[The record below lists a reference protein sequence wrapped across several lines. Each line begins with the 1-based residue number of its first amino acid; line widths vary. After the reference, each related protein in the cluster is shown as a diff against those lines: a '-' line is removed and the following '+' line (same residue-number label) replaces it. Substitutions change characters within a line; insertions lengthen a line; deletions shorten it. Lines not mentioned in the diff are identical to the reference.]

1 MAEVASM
8 VTRIEACRQAMVP
21 LDTRVMVEAR
31 VRWDALT
38 KPRGSLGRLEALAC
52 QVAGISR
59 QVRPRLTERLVFVLA
74 GDHGVTAEG
83 VSAYPPN
90 VTAQMVYNF
99 VRGGAAINVL
109 ARQIG
114 ARVIVVDMGVD
125 GELPTLPD
133 LVVRKVRRGTRNFA
147 QEPAMTPE
155 QALVCVETGIE
166 LAQAEVKAS
175 HTWVVTGDMGIGN
188 TTASSAIIAAMT
200 GESVERVTGR
210 GTGVSGAAL
219 AHKAAVIK
227 EALDRY
233 RPKAQDAL
241 DVLSKVGGFE
251 IGGLAGIILGAAARH
266 CPVVLDGLIAS
277 AAALLAV
284 GIVPSARDYLIA
296 GHRSVEPGHTV
307 ALQTLGLEPVLDLEL
322 RLGEGTGGVL
332 ALPVLEA
339 ACRLLD
345 EMATFEEAGV
355 ATNDPHQT
363 PSADAPS

>member
-1 MAEVASM
+1 MAS
-8 VTRIEACRQAMVP
+8 RIEACRQLIAP
-21 LDTRVMVEAR
+21 LDIRVMAAAAG
-31 VRWDALT
+31 RWDTLT

-52 QVAGISR
+52 QVAGISGR
-59 QVRPRLTERLVFVLA
+59 VRPRLTERLVFVLA
-74 GDHGVTAEG
+74 GDHGVAAEG
-83 VSAYPPN
+83 VSAYPSG

-109 ARQIG
+109 ARQVG

-125 GELPTLPD
+125 VELPALPE
-133 LVVRKVRRGTRNFA
+133 LVSKKVHRGTRNFA
-147 QEPAMTPE
+147 QEPAMTPD
-155 QALVCVETGIE
+155 QALICVETGIE
-166 LAQAEVKAS
+166 LAEAEVQAN

-188 TTASSAIIAAMT
+188 TTASSAIIAVMT
-200 GESVERVTGR
+200 GEPVERVTGR

-219 AHKAAVIK
+219 ARKTAVIK
-227 EALDRY
+227 EALDRHQP
-233 RPKAQDAL
+233 RAQEAL

-251 IGGLAGIILGAAARH
+251 IGGLAGIVLGAAARR
-266 CPVVLDGLIAS
+266 CPVVLDGLIAT

-284 GIVPSARDYLIA
+284 GLVPTAREYLIA
-296 GHRSVEPGHTV
+296 GHRSVEPGHRV
-307 ALQTLGLEPVLDLEL
+307 ALQALGLEPVLDLEL

-355 ATNDPHQT
+355 TTDNPDHMA
-363 PSADAPS
+363 SADAPS

>member
-1 MAEVASM
+1 MA
-8 VTRIEACRQAMVP
+8 TRIEACRQTIGL
-21 LDTRVMVEAR
+21 LDARVMAEAAA
-31 VRWDALT
+31 RWDTLT

-52 QVAGISR
+52 QVAGISGH
-59 QVRPRLTERLVFVLA
+59 VRPRLTERLVFVLA

-83 VSAYPPN
+83 VSAYPSD

-109 ARQIG
+109 ARQVG

-125 GELPTLPD
+125 VDLPALPD
-133 LVVRKVRRGTRNFA
+133 LISRKVRRSTRNFA
-147 QEPAMTPE
+147 QEPAMTPDE
-155 QALVCVETGIE
+155 ALACVETGIE
-166 LAQAEVKAS
+166 LAEAEIKAR

-188 TTASSAIIAAMT
+188 TTASSAIVAAMT
-200 GESVERVTGR
+200 GEPVERVTGR

-219 AHKAAVIK
+219 ARKAAVIK
-227 EALDRY
+227 QALDRHQ
-233 RPKAQDAL
+233 PAAQNAL

-251 IGGLAGIILGAAARH
+251 IGGLAGIVLGAAARR
-266 CPVVLDGLIAS
+266 CPVVLDGLIAT

-284 GIVPSARDYLIA
+284 GLVPSAREYLIA

-307 ALQTLGLEPVLDLEL
+307 ALQALGLEPVLDLEL

-355 ATNDPHQT
+355 ATEDHP

>member
-1 MAEVASM
+1 MTSRLDACCQTIAALDVGAMAA
-8 VTRIEACRQAMVP
+8 AA
-21 LDTRVMVEAR
+21 A
-31 VRWDALT
+31 RWDTLT
-38 KPRGSLGRLEALAC
+38 KPRGSLGRLERLAC
-52 QVAGISR
+52 RVAGITGLA
-59 QVRPRLTERLVFVLA
+59 RPRLTERLVFVLA

-83 VSAYPPN
+83 VSAYPSA

-109 ARQIG
+109 ARHVG

-125 GELPTLPD
+125 AEFPALAN
-133 LVVRKVRRGTRNFA
+133 LVVKKVRRGTCNFA
-147 QEPAMTPE
+147 RQPAMTPDE
-155 QALVCVETGIE
+155 ALSCVETGIE
-166 LAQAEVKAS
+166 LAETEIKGG
-175 HTWVVTGDMGIGN
+175 HPWVVTGDMGIGN

-200 GESVERVTGR
+200 GSPVERVTGR
-210 GTGVSGAAL
+210 GTGVTGAVL

-233 RPKAQDAL
+233 QPKAHDAL
-241 DVLSKVGGFE
+241 EVLSTLGGFE
-251 IGGLAGIILGAAARH
+251 IGGLAGIILGAAARR
-266 CPVVLDGLIAS
+266 CPVILDGLIAT

-284 GIVPSARDYLIA
+284 ALVPDAREYLIA

-307 ALQTLGLEPVLDLEL
+307 ALQALGLEPVLDLEL

-355 ATNDPHQT
+355 ATDEPDHT
-363 PSADAPS
+363 PGADAAS

>member
-1 MAEVASM
+1 MPSP
-8 VTRIEACRQAMVP
+8 IEACRQAIGP
-21 LDTRVMVEAR
+21 LDTRAMAEAAA
-31 VRWDALT
+31 RWDTLT

-52 QVAGISR
+52 QVAGISG
-59 QVRPRLTERLVFVLA
+59 QVRPRLMERLVFVLA

-83 VSAYPPN
+83 VSAYPAD

-109 ARQIG
+109 ARHVG

-125 GELPTLPD
+125 AQLPALPD
-133 LVVRKVRRGTRNFA
+133 LVSKKIRRGTRNFA
-147 QEPAMTPE
+147 QQPAMTSDE
-155 QALVCVETGIE
+155 ALACVEVGIE
-166 LAQAEVKAS
+166 LAEAEVKAS

-200 GESVERVTGR
+200 GVAVERVTGR
-210 GTGVSGAAL
+210 GTGVTGAAL
-219 AHKAAVIK
+219 ARKAAVIK
-227 EALDRY
+227 DALARH
-233 RPKAQDAL
+233 RPQAQDAL
-241 DVLSKVGGFE
+241 DVLSKVGGCE
-251 IGGLAGIILGAAARH
+251 IGGLVGIVLGTAARR
-266 CPVVLDGLIAS
+266 CPVVLDGLITT

-284 GIVPSARDYLIA
+284 GLVPTAREYLIA

-307 ALQTLGLEPVLDLEL
+307 ALQALGLEPVLDLAL

-339 ACRLLD
+339 ACRLLN

-355 ATNDPHQT
+355 ATDDPDQT
-363 PSADAPS
+363 PTPDVTS